1 MYHDIILHMELN
13 LFTTQQILKDML
25 NLYPQEVFVNDI
37 LKATC
42 DYFMIKMADLKS
54 SRRDRSVARPRQI
67 AMYLAKELTS
77 MSLPE
82 IGAAFGRDHTTIMHA
97 IKQISSLINTDP
109 SIAEHVRFLKRTFK
123 C

>member
-1 MYHDIILHMELN
+1 MELN
-13 LFTTQQILKDML
+13 LATTQQILKDML
-25 NLYPQEVFVNDI
+25 NLMPQEVSINDI

-54 SRRDRSVARPRQI
+54 NRRDRSVARPRQI
-67 AMYLAKELTS
+67 AMFLAKELTTK
-77 MSLPE
+77 SLPE

-97 IKQISSLINTDP
+97 IKQIGSLISSDP
-109 SIAEHVRFLKRTFK
+109 SVAEHVRFLKRSFK